1 MKYLLDT
8 NIILI
13 LFQGRKNEIRDN
25 VKEILKS
32 SNNTFYASA
41 ISLLEIAQLYRKKK
55 IGEIDY
61 EDEDYNTGEK
71 LMIQILKQV
80 FMVKIL
86 PFEQQHAFIAG
97 RLEFVPKHNDP
108 NDLAIIAHAIAENMP
123 IISCDDK
130 FPAYQVQGAIVIHNP
145 R

>member
-61 EDEDYNTGEK
+61 EDEDWLLL
-71 LMIQILKQV
+71 LML
-80 FMVKIL
+80 
-86 PFEQQHAFIAG
+86 
-97 RLEFVPKHNDP
+97 
-108 NDLAIIAHAIAENMP
+108 
-123 IISCDDK
+123 
-130 FPAYQVQGAIVIHNP
+130 
-145 R
+145 